1 MQSARAQRLAGRII
15 HSVSAMASLEGLRAI
30 RIEAAATMLPHPE
43 KANTGGEDAFFVQN
57 NVFGVFDGV
66 GSWASHGVDAGAFS
80 RALSAGTASRL
91 PERVGHS
98 SYSVLELEKALEAS
112 LSQVSVLGSCTACML
127 CVDCSSSTLTALNLG
142 DSGFRLF
149 RQLDSEAGAPRLE
162 MGSRSQQHFFNCPV
176 QLGGGR
182 ADRPRNW
189 DRYTHAVQPGDLIVL
204 ATDGLFDNLFDD
216 EIGALLAKGGTIEQ
230 LSERVASTAR
240 KVSFDMKRRSPF
252 TVEARA
258 QGYNMLGGK
267 VDDVTV
273 VLIRV
278 LNGDGPGGAQ
288 DEDEDARS
296 RRMSNELRSKL

>member
-1 MQSARAQRLAGRII
+1 
-15 HSVSAMASLEGLRAI
+15 
-30 RIEAAATMLPHPE
+30 
-43 KANTGGEDAFFVQN
+43 
-57 NVFGVFDGV
+57 
-66 GSWASHGVDAGAFS
+66 
-80 RALSAGTASRL
+80 
-91 PERVGHS
+91 
-98 SYSVLELEKALEAS
+98 
-112 LSQVSVLGSCTACML
+112 ML
-127 CVDCSSSTLTALNLG
+127 CVDCSSSTLSALNLG

-162 MGSRSQQHFFNCPV
+162 MGSRPQQHFFNCPF
-176 QLGGGR
+176 QLGGDN
-182 ADRPRNW
+182 ADRPRNG

-240 KVSFDMKRRSPF
+240 NVSFDMKRRSPF

-258 QGYNMLGGK
+258 QGYNMPGGK
-267 VDDVTV
+267 VDDVAV

-278 LNGDGPGGAQ
+278 LNGDVPGGAQ